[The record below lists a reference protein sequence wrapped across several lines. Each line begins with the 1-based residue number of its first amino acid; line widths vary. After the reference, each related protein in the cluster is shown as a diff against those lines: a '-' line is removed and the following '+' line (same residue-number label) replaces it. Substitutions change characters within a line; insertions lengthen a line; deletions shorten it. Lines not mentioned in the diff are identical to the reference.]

1 MRHSLA
7 WIVFITVLTVS
18 GCDKDKELST
28 DISQK
33 VASHVVGGADGQS
46 QRFKEGVHYVVK
58 KHLPPSSEPQ
68 IIKFISYNCPACRF
82 FESTSKI
89 THTERVVVERFPVSF
104 SREQWRDTAR
114 AYAVLRS
121 LNIHEQLSGQ
131 LFKAVQD
138 KHAPM
143 GDKTFFIDWLS
154 GLTTLSQ
161 KQIEN
166 AYEHDKVAELM
177 AMYKA
182 AERRYAI
189 TSVPSVY
196 INGNI
201 QIKLKALE
209 GETQLDR
216 MIFLSELTDYLIA
229 QVE

>member
-1 MRHSLA
+1 S
-7 WIVFITVLTVS
+7 
-18 GCDKDKELST
+18 
-28 DISQK
+28 
-33 VASHVVGGADGQS
+33 
-46 QRFKEGVHYVVK
+46 RFKEGIHYVVK
-58 KHLPPSSEPQ
+58 KHLPQSSEPQ

-89 THTERVVVERFPVSF
+89 TETENILVERFPVSF
-104 SREQWRDTAR
+104 SREQWRDTAK

-131 LFKAVQD
+131 LFRAVQD
-138 KHAPM
+138 QRVPI
-143 GDKTFFIDWLS
+143 GDKAFFIDWLS
-154 GLTTLSQ
+154 GLTTLTER
-161 KQIEN
+161 QIED
-166 AYEHDKVAELM
+166 AYEHDKVAELL

-209 GETQLDR
+209 GETQLER
-216 MIFLSELTDYLIA
+216 MIFLSELTDHLVA
-229 QVE
+229 QGGE

>member
-1 MRHSLA
+1 MRHNLTCIAFLSF
-7 WIVFITVLTVS
+7 FILS
-18 GCDKDKELST
+18 GCDSSKTLPSDNPQQRSNHSSIDVQES
-28 DISQK
+28 S
-33 VASHVVGGADGQS
+33 
-46 QRFKEGVHYVVK
+46 RFKEGIHYVVK
-58 KHLPPSSEPQ
+58 KHLPQSSEPQ

-89 THTERVVVERFPVSF
+89 TETENILVERFPVSF
-104 SREQWRDTAR
+104 SREQWRDTAK

-131 LFKAVQD
+131 LFRAVQD
-138 KHAPM
+138 QRVPI
-143 GDKTFFIDWLS
+143 GDKAFFIDWLS
-154 GLTTLSQ
+154 GLTTLTER
-161 KQIEN
+161 QIED
-166 AYEHDKVAELM
+166 AYEHDKVAELL

-209 GETQLDR
+209 GETQLER
-216 MIFLSELTDYLIA
+216 MIFLSELTDHLVA
-229 QVE
+229 QGGE

>member
-1 MRHSLA
+1 MKLNLTCIAFLSF
-7 WIVFITVLTVS
+7 FILS
-18 GCDKDKELST
+18 GCDSNKTLVSDTSEQRSN
-28 DISQK
+28 
-33 VASHVVGGADGQS
+33 QS
-46 QRFKEGVHYVVK
+46 VLDVQESSRFKEGIHYVIK
-58 KHLPPSSEPQ
+58 KHLPQSSEPQ

-89 THTERVVVERFPVSF
+89 TKTENILVERFPVSF
-104 SREQWRDTAR
+104 SREQWRDTAK

-131 LFKAVQD
+131 LFGAVQD
-138 KHAPM
+138 QRAPM
-143 GDKTFFIDWLS
+143 GDKAFFIDWLS
-154 GLTTLSQ
+154 ELTTLTEL
-161 KQIEN
+161 QIED
-166 AYEHDKVAELM
+166 AYEHDKVAELL

-209 GETQLDR
+209 GETQLER
-216 MIFLSELTDYLIA
+216 MIFLSELTDHLVA
-229 QVE
+229 LGE